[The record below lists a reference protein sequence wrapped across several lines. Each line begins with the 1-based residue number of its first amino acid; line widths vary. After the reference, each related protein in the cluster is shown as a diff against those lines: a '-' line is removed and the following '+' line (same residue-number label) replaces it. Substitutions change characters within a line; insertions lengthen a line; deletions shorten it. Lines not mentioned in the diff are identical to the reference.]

1 MKVVSL
7 IGARPQY
14 IKEAVLNK
22 SFKETGI
29 EEIIVNSGQ
38 HYDYNMADIFFEKL
52 GIKAPD
58 YNLKVG
64 SGLHGEMTA
73 KIMVEFEKLMMEINP
88 DMVLVYGDT
97 NTTLAGAIVAA
108 KLKLPL
114 AHVEAGV
121 RMLPKDMPEE
131 INRTLTDR
139 VSNLLFCPS
148 ELAVRN
154 LTKEGI
160 VAGVH
165 FTGDVTYDLYLQ
177 SKDHF
182 DYSLY
187 EGMKLVDGEYVLV
200 TLHRDYN
207 VDDKERFGK
216 ILKALSELAKE
227 KRIIFP
233 IHPRSR
239 KRIQEFGYED
249 YIKDIDILDP
259 IDYLSLMGLLEH
271 CESVITDSGGLQ
283 KESYYAQKP
292 GYLLMPDPA
301 WHELVEY
308 KMNHL
313 CEPEDLLAKMKEE
326 RNYEYIPHLYGE
338 GDAGERIVNII
349 EEYLNDNKK

>member
-22 SFKETGI
+22 AFREAGI

-38 HYDYNMADIFFEKL
+38 HYDYNMADVFFEKL

-73 KIMVEFEKLMMEINP
+73 KIMIEFEKLLMDIKP
-88 DMVLVYGDT
+88 DMVLLYGDT

-108 KLKLPL
+108 KLKIKF
-114 AHVEAGV
+114 AHVEAGI

-139 VSNLLFCPS
+139 IANLLFCPS
-148 ELAVRN
+148 QLAVKN
-154 LTKEGI
+154 LEKEGI
-160 VAGVH
+160 TEGVY
-165 FTGDVTYDLYLQ
+165 FTGDVMYDLFLE
-177 SKDHF
+177 SKNHF

-187 EGMKLVDGEYVLV
+187 ESMKLDDGKYILV

-207 VDDKERFGK
+207 VDDRERFGK
-216 ILKALSELAKE
+216 ILEALSTLAQDT
-227 KRIIFP
+227 RVVFSM
-233 IHPRSR
+233 HPRSM
-239 KRIQEFGYED
+239 KMVKEFGYE
-249 YIKDIDILDP
+249 KLLEKIDVLEP
-259 IDYLSLMGLLEH
+259 IDYLSLMGLLQH
-271 CESVITDSGGLQ
+271 CKSVVTDSGGLQ
-283 KESYYAQKP
+283 KESYFSKKP
-292 GYLLMPDPA
+292 GFLLMPDPA
-301 WHELVEY
+301 WHELVEL

-313 CEPEDLLAKMKEE
+313 CKPENLLEKMK
-326 RNYEYIPHLYGE
+326 IC
-338 GDAGERIVNII
+338 
-349 EEYLNDNKK
+349 EEYNYVPNIYGDGKAGKKIVKILESM

>member
-22 SFKETGI
+22 AFAKEGV

-73 KIMVEFEKLMMEINP
+73 KIMIEFEKLMMDIKP
-88 DMVLVYGDT
+88 DIVLVYGDT

-108 KLKLPL
+108 KLKIKL

-121 RMLPKDMPEE
+121 RMIPKDMPEE

-139 VSNLLFCPS
+139 ISDLLFCPTKLTV
-148 ELAVRN
+148 EN
-154 LTKEGI
+154 LKKEGI
-160 VAGVH
+160 TSGVH

-177 SKDHF
+177 TKDHF

-187 EGMKLVDGEYVLV
+187 EDLDLKDNDYILV

-207 VDDKERFGK
+207 VDNEERFRNILEALNK
-216 ILKALSELAKE
+216 ISKDRE
-227 KRIIFP
+227 IVFP
-233 IHPRSR
+233 MHPRSK
-239 KRIQEFGYED
+239 KRVEEFGLQD
-249 YIKDIDILDP
+249 LIKDMHILEP
-259 IDYLSLMGLLEH
+259 IDYLSLMGLMEH
-271 CESVITDSGGLQ
+271 CNSVVTDSGGLQ
-283 KESYYAQKP
+283 RESYYAKKN

-301 WHELVEY
+301 WHEIVDL

-313 CEPEDLLAKMKEE
+313 CEPDNLYDVMSSTKDY
-326 RNYEYIPHLYGE
+326 NYVE
-338 GDAGERIVNII
+338 GIHGDGNAGEKIVKII
-349 EEYLNDNKK
+349 LENK

>member
-22 SFKETGI
+22 AFKEASV

-38 HYDYNMADIFFEKL
+38 HYDYNMADVFFEKL
-52 GIKAPD
+52 NIKAPD

-73 KIMVEFEKLMMEINP
+73 KIMIEFEKLVMDIKP
-88 DMVLVYGDT
+88 DVVLVYGDT
-97 NTTLAGAIVAA
+97 NTTLAGAIVTT
-108 KLKLPL
+108 KLKIPL

-139 VSNLLFCPS
+139 VSNFLFCPS
-148 ELAVRN
+148 KLSVEN
-154 LTKEGI
+154 LKSEGI
-160 VAGVH
+160 TKGVYL
-165 FTGDVTYDLYLQ
+165 TGDVTYDLFLQ
-177 SKDHF
+177 SKEHF

-187 EGMKLVDGEYVLV
+187 ENMKLEDNNYVLV

-207 VDDKERFGK
+207 VDDKERFGE
-216 ILKALSELAKE
+216 ILKALNELSKE
-227 KRIIFP
+227 TRIVFP

-239 KRIQEFGYED
+239 KRIEEFGYQELV
-249 YIKDIDILDP
+249 KGIDIIDP
-259 IDYLSLMGLLEH
+259 VDYLSLMGLMQH
-271 CESVITDSGGLQ
+271 CKCAITDSGGLQ
-283 KESYYAQKP
+283 KETYFSKKP

-308 KMNHL
+308 KMNYL
-313 CEPEDLLAKMKEE
+313 CEPGDLLKNMKEE
-326 RNYEYIPHLYGE
+326 KEYKYISNIYGK
-338 GDAGERIVNII
+338 GDAGKKIVKILT
-349 EEYLNDNKK
+349 EELPY

>member
-1 MKVVSL
+1 MRVVSL

-22 SFKETGI
+22 AFKKAGI

-73 KIMVEFEKLMMEINP
+73 KIMIEFEKLMIDIKP
-88 DMVLVYGDT
+88 DVVLVYGDT
-97 NTTLAGAIVAA
+97 NTTLAGAIVAT
-108 KLKLPL
+108 KLKIKL
-114 AHVEAGV
+114 AHVEAGI
-121 RMLPKDMPEE
+121 RMFPKDMPEE

-148 ELAVRN
+148 ELAVEN
-154 LTKEGI
+154 LKKEGI
-160 VAGVH
+160 TQGVS
-165 FTGDVTYDLYLQ
+165 FTGDVMYDLYLQ
-177 SKDHF
+177 SKEHF

-187 EGMKLVDGEYVLV
+187 ESLKLEDGKYVLV

-207 VDDKERFGK
+207 VDDKEKFGE
-216 ILKALSELAKE
+216 ILKALDELAKE
-227 KRIIFP
+227 TRVIFP

-239 KRIQEFGYED
+239 KKAEEFGYGNLLE
-249 YIKDIDILDP
+249 KLDILEP
-259 IDYLSLMGLLEH
+259 IDYLSLMGLLVH
-271 CESVITDSGGLQ
+271 CKNVVTDSGGLQ

-292 GYLLMPDPA
+292 AYLLMPDPA
-301 WHELVEY
+301 WHELVKFE
-308 KMNHL
+308 MNIL
-313 CEPEDLLAKMKEE
+313 CEPHNLLEKMSQEGE
-326 RNYEYIPHLYGE
+326 YNYVPNIYGN
-338 GDAGERIVNII
+338 GDAGTKIVEILRK
-349 EEYLNDNKK
+349 EK

>member
-22 SFKETGI
+22 AFKEAGI

-73 KIMVEFEKLMMEINP
+73 KIMIEFEKLMMEIKP
-88 DMVLVYGDT
+88 DVILVYGDT

-108 KLKLPL
+108 KLKIKL

-139 VSNLLFCPS
+139 ISNLLFCPS
-148 ELAVRN
+148 ELTVRN
-154 LTKEGI
+154 LAKEGI
-160 VAGVH
+160 IDGVH

-182 DYSLY
+182 DYSLFKNM
-187 EGMKLVDGEYVLV
+187 GLDDGKYVLV

-207 VDDKERFGK
+207 VDDKERFGE
-216 ILKALSELAKE
+216 ILKALSEVAKE
-227 KRIIFP
+227 KRVVFP
-233 IHPRSR
+233 IHPRSK
-239 KRIQEFGYED
+239 KRIKEFGYQD
-249 YIKDIDILDP
+249 LIKGIDILEP

-271 CESVITDSGGLQ
+271 SESVITDSGGLQ

-313 CEPEDLLAKMKEE
+313 CEPDNLLTKMNGENE
-326 RNYEYIPHLYGE
+326 YNYVPEIYGD
-338 GDAGERIVNII
+338 GKAGVKIANI
-349 EEYLNDNKK
+349 LKNL